1 MIATVGD
8 NCMDVYSKLN
18 QSYPGGNAVNVA
30 VYLRRA
36 GMNVSYIGYVGN
48 DGYGEKMKNAL
59 ASKGVDISHVHT
71 IDGKTAV
78 TMVELVDG
86 DRVFGDYDEG
96 VMVDFK
102 LSEED
107 MHYIAATPIVHTAIW
122 GNIEDQLPELK
133 KLGKTISFDFS
144 DQLDHEI
151 VAKALPYVDYAFF
164 SYDQDDEYIRDY
176 ILAAWQP
183 SLKYIIVTLGEHGS
197 IAYDGQMFMKQD
209 IIPVEVV
216 DTMGAGDSFIAGFL
230 AAITN
235 ELPIEECLKR
245 GAESS
250 AITIQYM
257 GAWHVN

>member
-1 MIATVGD
+1 MIATIGD

-30 VYLRRA
+30 VYLRRS
-36 GMNVSYIGYVGN
+36 GVDVSYIGYVGN
-48 DGYGEKMKNAL
+48 DEYGEQMKNAL
-59 ASKGVDISHVHT
+59 IGKGIDISHVHT
-71 IDGKTAV
+71 IDGQTAI
-78 TMVELVDG
+78 TMVELIDG
-86 DRVFGDYDEG
+86 NRVFGDYNEG
-96 VMVDFK
+96 VMAGFK
-102 LSEED
+102 LSEAD
-107 MHYIAATPIVHTAIW
+107 LRYISDIPIIHTAIW
-122 GNIEDQLPELK
+122 GNIETQLPQLK
-133 KLGKTISFDFS
+133 QLGKTISFDFS

-164 SYDQDDEYIRDY
+164 SYERDDEYIHDY
-176 ILAAWQP
+176 ILSAWHA
-183 SLKYIIVTLGEHGS
+183 SIKYIVVTLGEHGS
-197 IAYDGQMFMKQD
+197 IAYDGKKFIKQD

-230 AAITN
+230 VAIVN
-235 ELPIEECLKR
+235 QQSLEECLKR